1 MPALTNLDVEYVS
14 LVDRA
19 AVRDPANKT
28 EAQRFLVWKSAT
40 NRDDPE
46 GGSMTNEEMVAAVKK
61 AEDERDE
68 LRKQLADQTDL
79 KANLKKA
86 EDDLAAAKADLEKAT
101 KPEDKPDPAKIDKS
115 QLTPEV
121 RAIVEKAEAD
131 AQLEKAEREKLTKR
145 VEDAEK
151 LAKAE
156 QDERLTRDFIAKAE
170 TFKALPVTPG
180 DFGIVLKSIHGGVD
194 EKVFEQLETVLK
206 AADEQIQKGDLFKE
220 QGRAG
225 DPQPSTVEA
234 EVTRKAEEIRKSDS
248 KLSKAEA
255 FDRALS
261 EDRDLQARYLAEIR

>member
-1 MPALTNLDVEYVS
+1 MTEAEMK
-14 LVDRA
+14 A
-19 AVRDPANKT
+19 AV
-28 EAQRFLVWKSAT
+28 E
-40 NRDDPE
+40 
-46 GGSMTNEEMVAAVKK
+46 K
-61 AEDERDE
+61 AEKERDE
-68 LRKQLADQTDL
+68 LRKQVEDQTD
-79 KANLKKA
+79 
-86 EDDLAAAKADLEKAT
+86 AKA
-101 KPEDKPDPAKIDKS
+101 
-115 QLTPEV
+115 
-121 RAIVEKAEAD
+121 
-131 AQLEKAEREKLTKR
+131 
-145 VEDAEK
+145 K

-156 QDERLTRDFIAKAE
+156 KDLADAQAELEKAGKTEPKTEPTTINKSELTPAQRAYVEKLEQDRAAEQTRLEKAEKDAEEASKVAKAERDERLTRDFIAKAE

-194 EKVFEQLETVLK
+194 AKTFEQLETVLK

-234 EVTRKAEEIRKSDS
+234 EVTRKAEELRKSDS